1 MVEYFDRQMLVNAID
16 EDGKRVH
23 IADVV
28 KGDGRVYRCPSSVC
42 GHQVLIPRK
51 GEIRRHHF
59 AHKSGK
65 NCEWAIDAGIAD
77 LVFEV
82 LQAECR
88 MLFPAL
94 DYIDAD
100 KANIVDVSPARMLRI
115 EKVERADLS
124 GRPVSDIVVTCRA
137 GVEVRKFALVAWL
150 SHSPT
155 YAQLE
160 DLEAAG
166 CDCVAFD
173 LGELYREMKEAA
185 GKHLDGEAACAE
197 LQSEETVRTVL
208 LEESPCKRWLYNR
221 KASELHKKSLVA
233 RAERKRRE
241 ERERKARE
249 EKAALERAV
258 QAAARAA
265 EEEARFAR
273 AAEEA
278 ERRRAAKEAE
288 ERERRLQGVAAP
300 AVSDMSNA
308 EPRPPLRKR
317 ELGAF
322 PNCWVWKCPTCGT
335 DDQVTWKGAAEAV
348 CRRCSQTVVI
358 G

>member
-16 EDGKRVH
+16 EDGRRVH

-65 NCEWAIDAGIAD
+65 SCEWAIDAGIAD
-77 LVFEV
+77 LVSEI
-82 LQAECR
+82 LQTERR

-94 DYIDAD
+94 DYLDTD
-100 KANIVDVSPARMLRI
+100 REVLVDLSPARMLRI
-115 EKVERADLS
+115 ENVERADLS

-137 GVEVRKFALVAWL
+137 GEEVRKFAVVAWL
-150 SHSPT
+150 AHSPA
-155 YAQLE
+155 YSQVE

-166 CDCVAFD
+166 YDCVSLD

-197 LQSEETVRTVL
+197 LQSEETLRHAL
-208 LEESPCKRWLYNR
+208 LNESPCKRWLCNR
-221 KASELHKKSLVA
+221 KASELQKKSLAA
-233 RAERKRRE
+233 RAERKKRE
-241 ERERKARE
+241 SLERKARE
-249 EKAALERAV
+249 ERVARERLER
-258 QAAARAA
+258 AAARAA
-265 EEEARFAR
+265 EEEARLAR
-273 AAEEA
+273 AAEDA
-278 ERRRAAKEAE
+278 EKRRLAKEEE
-288 ERERRLQGVAAP
+288 ERERRLKELVVP

-348 CRRCSQTVVI
+348 CRRCSQAVVF